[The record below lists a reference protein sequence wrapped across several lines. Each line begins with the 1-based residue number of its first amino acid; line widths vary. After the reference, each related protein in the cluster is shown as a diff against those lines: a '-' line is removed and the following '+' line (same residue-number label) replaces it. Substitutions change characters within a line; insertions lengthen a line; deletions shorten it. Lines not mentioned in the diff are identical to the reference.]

1 MTKMTMMLLAVLATM
16 MAGVLGASC
25 DNACSGHGTCGQNG
39 VCSCFDNW
47 GVGMGHLS
55 GDCSERICP
64 FEFAWVDTP
73 DKLGNHHKYAECS
86 NRGICDRESG
96 ECECFPG
103 YEGKACARTAC
114 PNDCSGHGRCKE
126 IQDLPFQVTPMQYD
140 DGSFLAQ
147 KAHTFAQSYR
157 KWDADKTRGC
167 VCDPEYGDVDCSKR
181 MCMYGNDIMDQRDN
195 LNEARRFHVQHILF
209 VADVPDDYAG
219 AFASKTIA
227 LTFTSKLNESYTTM
241 PIVMDRTT
249 GASGFPEFVKQ
260 VEYALES
267 LPNKIIDDVH
277 VAGNWYRTTSGTD
290 NWAEAAD
297 HVGPSAN
304 EYEDHPTDITDT
316 TAATSGDETASVD
329 DFKNA
334 MYLNIT
340 FTGENVQ
347 GPQNLITVKHI
358 KCDDGCT
365 PKLTGIDLW
374 SNTMNVTDI
383 SGNGADAVI
392 TDYNSFECGRR
403 GKCDYSSGICECFS
417 GYTGLSCG
425 TITSLV

>member
-1 MTKMTMMLLAVLATM
+1 MMIAGKMMAIMAVLACLWT
-16 MAGVLGASC
+16 AQAASC

-64 FEFAWVDTP
+64 FEFAWVDKP
-73 DKLGNHHKYAECS
+73 DALGNHHKYSECS
-86 NRGICDRESG
+86 NRGICDRDSG

-126 IQDLPFQVTPMQYD
+126 IQDMPFQQTPMQYD

-147 KAHTFAQSYR
+147 KAHTFASSYV

-195 LNEARRFHVQHILF
+195 LNNARSYHTQHILF
-209 VADVPDDYAG
+209 VADSATFAG
-219 AFASKTIA
+219 QVEGQTFA
-227 LTFTSKLNESYTTM
+227 LTFTSKLNETFTTM
-241 PIVMDRTT
+241 PIVMKPNGNRVHAD
-249 GASGFPEFVKQ
+249 FLDFMKDVEF
-260 VEYALES
+260 ALES
-267 LPNKIIDDVH
+267 LPNNVIDDVH
-277 VAGNWYRTTSGTD
+277 VAGALYKTTDGNEGFTGDHQTD
-290 NWAEAAD
+290 SDN
-297 HVGPSAN
+297 
-304 EYEDHPTDITDT
+304 
-316 TAATSGDETASVD
+316 SV
-329 DFKNA
+329 
-334 MYLNIT
+334 YLNIT

-347 GPQNLITVKHI
+347 GPQNLMTVKHI
-358 KCDDGCT
+358 LCADGCT
-365 PKLTGIDLW
+365 PKLTGLELHATTEKVFEL
-374 SNTMNVTDI
+374 SL
-383 SGNGADAVI
+383 A
-392 TDYNSFECGRR
+392 DYNSFECGRR
-403 GKCDYSSGICECFS
+403 GKCDYSTGICECFS